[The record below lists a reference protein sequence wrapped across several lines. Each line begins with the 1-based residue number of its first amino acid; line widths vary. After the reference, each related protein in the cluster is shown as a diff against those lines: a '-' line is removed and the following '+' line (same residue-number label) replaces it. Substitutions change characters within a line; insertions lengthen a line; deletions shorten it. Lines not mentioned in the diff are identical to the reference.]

1 MVNIEKTAVNDATEP
16 AKEETKK
23 TAVSGPFDAVGDF
36 FAGVVEVLCG
46 IAEGIGDA
54 ISGFDLDL

>member
-1 MVNIEKTAVNDATEP
+1 MVSIDKTAVDAATEP
-16 AKEETKK
+16 AEEETKK
-23 TAVSGPFDAVGDF
+23 TAASGPFDGVGDF
-36 FAGVVEVLCG
+36 FAGVVEVVGG

>member
-1 MVNIEKTAVNDATEP
+1 MVSIDKTAVDAATEP
-16 AKEETKK
+16 AKEEAKK
-23 TAVSGPFDAVGDF
+23 AAASGPFDGVGEF
-36 FAGVVEVLCG
+36 LAGVVEVVGG